1 MAIWDLSSWISAFGY
16 RFVSGIYRPSPTANC
31 LGRVRCPLDVLLRTV
46 SVRPTH
52 LEFFILQD
60 TMNIFRGVLCY
71 SMLTLSMIFACAAP
85 VRAAREEVSG
95 SIQQMM
101 TPAEF
106 KAAGLNKLSPEELQ
120 KLDAWLQGYR
130 EVAEKTAEK
139 KATARA
145 ERTKM
150 DLLVSRVDGT
160 FNGLTGRTLIR
171 LEDGTVWKQANADD
185 RYRPKVTDHP
195 AAAVI
200 HGIFGY
206 KMQIE
211 GTQEFYVDPVRNP

>member
-1 MAIWDLSSWISAFGY
+1 MIFSWI
-16 RFVSGIYRPSPTANC
+16 
-31 LGRVRCPLDVLLRTV
+31 
-46 SVRPTH
+46 
-52 LEFFILQD
+52 
-60 TMNIFRGVLCY
+60 
-71 SMLTLSMIFACAAP
+71 AP
-85 VRAAREEVSG
+85 VRAAREEISG

-101 TPAEF
+101 TPQEF

-130 EVAEKTAEK
+130 ESAEK

-145 ERTKM
+145 ERTKL
-150 DLLVSRVDGT
+150 DLLVSRVDGS
-160 FNGLTGRTLIR
+160 FDGLTGRTVIR

-185 RYRPKVTDHP
+185 RYRSKVTDHP

-200 HGIFGY
+200 HGVFGY

-211 GTQEFYVDPVRNP
+211 GTQEFYVDPVRNR

>member
-1 MAIWDLSSWISAFGY
+1 L
-16 RFVSGIYRPSPTANC
+16 T
-31 LGRVRCPLDVLLRTV
+31 LLRLVLASPSFQFTIMNDFRQNL
-46 SVRPTH
+46 VR
-52 LEFFILQD
+52 LALFGLCV
-60 TMNIFRGVLCY
+60 IFG
-71 SMLTLSMIFACAAP
+71 FAQLAG
-85 VRAAREEVSG
+85 AAREEPPG

-101 TPAEF
+101 TPEEF

-130 EVAEKTAEK
+130 QVAEQAGEK
-139 KATARA
+139 KGSARA

-150 DLLVSRVDGT
+150 DLIVSRVDGT
-160 FNGLTGRTLIR
+160 FNGLTGRTIIR

-185 RYRPKVTDHP
+185 RYRPKTTDHP

-206 KMQIE
+206 KMRIE
-211 GTQEFYVDPVRNP
+211 GTQEFYVDPVRHP

>member
-1 MAIWDLSSWISAFGY
+1 MTSFRDHLIQCLVLAACVIFG
-16 RFVSGIYRPSPTANC
+16 
-31 LGRVRCPLDVLLRTV
+31 
-46 SVRPTH
+46 
-52 LEFFILQD
+52 
-60 TMNIFRGVLCY
+60 
-71 SMLTLSMIFACAAP
+71 CAKPAG
-85 VRAAREEVSG
+85 AAREETSG
-95 SIQQMM
+95 SIQQIM
-101 TPAEF
+101 TPEEF
-106 KAAGLNKLSPEELQ
+106 KAAGLNKLSPDELQ

-130 EVAEKTAEK
+130 QVTEQTAEK

-145 ERTKM
+145 AKVEHAKM

-160 FNGLTGRTLIR
+160 FSGLTGRTMIR

-200 HGIFGY
+200 HGVFGY
-206 KMQIE
+206 KMRIE

>member
-1 MAIWDLSSWISAFGY
+1 M
-16 RFVSGIYRPSPTANC
+16 
-31 LGRVRCPLDVLLRTV
+31 LG
-46 SVRPTH
+46 
-52 LEFFILQD
+52 
-60 TMNIFRGVLCY
+60 LC
-71 SMLTLSMIFACAAP
+71 MIFTCVTP
-85 VRAAREEVSG
+85 VRAARDETSG
-95 SIQQMM
+95 SIQEAM

-106 KAAGLNKLSPEELQ
+106 KAAGLNKLSAEELQ
-120 KLDAWLQGYR
+120 KLNAWLQGYR
-130 EVAEKTAEK
+130 EVAEK

-145 ERTKM
+145 EKVEHTKM

-160 FNGLTGRTLIR
+160 FNGLTGRTVIR

-195 AAAVI
+195 GAVVI

-206 KMQIE
+206 KMQVE

>member
-1 MAIWDLSSWISAFGY
+1 MNSLRDRLIQSVMLGVCVIFICTRSAG
-16 RFVSGIYRPSPTANC
+16 
-31 LGRVRCPLDVLLRTV
+31 
-46 SVRPTH
+46 
-52 LEFFILQD
+52 
-60 TMNIFRGVLCY
+60 
-71 SMLTLSMIFACAAP
+71 AAP
-85 VRAAREEVSG
+85 QEMSG

-101 TPAEF
+101 TPEEF
-106 KAAGLNKLSPEELQ
+106 RAAGLNKLSPDELE

-130 EVAEKTAEK
+130 QVTEK

-145 ERTKM
+145 AKVERTKM
-150 DLLVSRVDGT
+150 DLLVSRVDGS
-160 FNGLTGRTLIR
+160 FNGLTGRTVIR

-185 RYRPKVTDHP
+185 RFRPKVTDHP

-206 KMQIE
+206 KMRIE